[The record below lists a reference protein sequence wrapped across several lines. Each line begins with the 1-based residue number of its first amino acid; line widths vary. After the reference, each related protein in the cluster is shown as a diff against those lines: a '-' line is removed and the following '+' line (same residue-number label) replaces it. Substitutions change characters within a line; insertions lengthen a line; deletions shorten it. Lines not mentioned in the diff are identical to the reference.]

1 MDRTCSFVSQ
11 MKRLTAYSALA
22 LLAACGAGSDTAEQA
37 AKPQAMKLMG
47 GAVRMAAA
55 APVAPATIRMH
66 YHRAQND
73 TAQWGVYSWDGPV
86 HPSSAWI
93 TDRFMMTSSDSFG
106 GYVDI
111 PVNTS
116 KSAIWFLVTD
126 GSGNKNCGSDQG
138 ANFSANI
145 ASAGQEIW
153 MLEGDCTI
161 YPAPPAISFG
171 NLNNASAHW
180 LSANTLAWPGVPT
193 AGSYKLYYAANGG
206 LGSDSSGVTGAD
218 GSMALTATAAL
229 PATLQQKYPHLAG
242 ATALTLSAADA
253 AGVAA
258 KASGQFAIAQFD
270 ANGNLVQVTSLQLA
284 GMLDSLFAPAAANA
298 TLGLSF
304 DRGGVPTFRVWA
316 PTAKSVS
323 LNLYPD
329 ANAATSVQRAMT
341 KDAASGIWRYT
352 APDASWTNRYYY
364 TYNVQVLS
372 RWANNTL
379 VTNTVTDPYSVSL
392 NANSQRSFVANL
404 DSNALKPSGWDRHD
418 IPRLEHATDIALYEL
433 HIRDFSA
440 SDSTV
445 PAAHRG
451 KYLAFTDKHANGMQ
465 HLRGMAQAGLTH
477 VHLLPAFDIAS
488 VNEAGC
494 TTPAIPNAPADS
506 SAQQAAVNAG
516 RGNDCFNWGYDPV
529 HYNAPE
535 GSYATDAND
544 GAVRVREFRAMVQGL
559 HEQGLRVTM
568 DVVYNHTSAS
578 QQGPLSVLDKIVPT
592 YYYRLG
598 ANGNITNDSCCADT
612 AAENAMM
619 AKLMIDSVSGWARD
633 YKVDSFRFDIMGFTP
648 LAVMTRLQAAVNAAA
663 GRDIYLYGEAW
674 NFGAVAND
682 ARFVQARQANM
693 FGTGIGSFNDRL
705 RDAVRGGGC
714 CDGGTSLIS
723 QQGFING
730 AWYDPNALAN
740 QSKDDLL
747 RLGDLVKV
755 GLSGTLRD
763 YSFVDRTGTLRKNSQ
778 IDYFGQQAGFAAS
791 PSETINYIEAH
802 DNQTLFDLNAYK
814 LPANTPLADRV
825 RVQNL
830 GAAITVLSQ
839 GVPFLHAGQELLRSK
854 SMDRDS
860 YDAGDWF
867 NKLDFS
873 YLSNNFGVGLPMA
886 GSNQD
891 NWPLMAPILTN
902 PLIKPDSAAILRA
915 RDAMNDL
922 LAIRQDSSLFRLR
935 SAQDVS
941 ERLRFHNTGPQQVP
955 GLIVM
960 SIDGQHPYR
969 YRESKYQTVVVL
981 FNVDKVAKS
990 VTVPELQGRR
1000 LMLHKIQRQGSDA
1013 LVRNSSYGAAA
1024 GSFSIPPRTT
1034 AVFVERTVQ
1043 GGDDD

>member
-1 MDRTCSFVSQ
+1 V
-11 MKRLTAYSALA
+11 KRLTAGGALA
-22 LLAACGAGSDTAEQA
+22 LLAACGAGSDPAQQPA
-37 AKPQAMKLMG
+37 QPQAMKLMG
-47 GAVRMAAA
+47 GAVRMSAA

-73 TAQWGVYSWDGPV
+73 TAQWGVYSWDGPL

-111 PVNTS
+111 PINTS

-126 GSGNKNCGSDQG
+126 GNGTKNCGADQG

-145 ASAGQEIW
+145 ATAGQEIW

-161 YPAPPAISFG
+161 YNAPPAISFG

-180 LSANTLAWPGVPT
+180 LTAGTLAWPGVPT
-193 AGSYKLYYAANGG
+193 TGSYKLYYAANGG

-218 GSMALTATAAL
+218 GSMALTATSAL
-229 PATLQQKYPHLAG
+229 PAALQQKYPHLAG
-242 ATALTLSAADA
+242 ATALTLSPADA
-253 AGVAA
+253 AGIAA
-258 KASGQFAIAQFD
+258 KASSQFAIAQFD
-270 ANGNLVQVTSLQLA
+270 ASGNLVQVTSLQTS
-284 GMLDSLFAPAAANA
+284 GMLDSVFAPAAASA

-304 DRGGVPTFRVWA
+304 DRAGVPTFRVWA

-329 ANAATSVQRAMT
+329 ANAASTVQRAMT
-341 KDAASGIWRYT
+341 RDDASGIWRYT

-364 TYNVQVLS
+364 TYQVQVLS
-372 RWANNTL
+372 RWAGNTL
-379 VTNTVTDPYSVSL
+379 VNNTVTDPYSVSL
-392 NANSQRSFVANL
+392 NANSQRSFIGNL
-404 DSNALKPSGWDRHD
+404 DSDALKPHGWDRHD
-418 IPRLEHATDIALYEL
+418 IPRLEAPTDIALYEL

-451 KYLAFTDKHANGMQ
+451 KYLAFTDKQANGMR
-465 HLRGMAQAGLTH
+465 HLRGMAQSGLTH
-477 VHLLPAFDIAS
+477 VHLLPTFDFAS
-488 VNEAGC
+488 VNETGC
-494 TTPAIPNAPADS
+494 STPAIPAAAADS
-506 SAQQAAVNAG
+506 STQQAAVNAA

-535 GSYATDAND
+535 GSYASDAND

-598 ANGNITNDSCCADT
+598 GNGNALNDSCCADT
-612 AAENAMM
+612 ASENAMM
-619 AKLMIDSVSGWARD
+619 AKLMIDSVSTWARD

-648 LAVMTRLQAAVNAAA
+648 LAVMTRLQSAVNAAA

-693 FGTGIGSFNDRL
+693 FGSGIGSFNDRL

-714 CDGGTSLIS
+714 CDGGTNLIS

-730 AWYDPNALAN
+730 VYYDPNALAN

-763 YSFVDRTGTLRKNSQ
+763 YSFVDRTGTLRKNTQ
-778 IDYFGQQAGFAAS
+778 IDYFGQPAGFAGS

-814 LPANTPLADRV
+814 LPSNTSLADRV

-830 GAAITVLSQ
+830 GAAITILSQ

-854 SMDRDS
+854 SMDRNS

-867 NKLDFS
+867 NKLDYS
-873 YLSNNFGVGLPMA
+873 YQSNNFGVGLPLA
-886 GSNQD
+886 GDNQD
-891 NWPLMAPILTN
+891 MWPLMGPILTN
-902 PLIKPDSAAILRA
+902 PLIKPDSAAILRS
-915 RDAMNDL
+915 RDYVQDL
-922 LAIRQDSSLFRLR
+922 LAIRQDSALFRLR
-935 SAQDVS
+935 TAQDVS
-941 ERLRFHNTGPQQVP
+941 ERLRFYNTGPQQVP

-960 SIDGQHPYR
+960 GIDGARPRLYDSARHK
-969 YRESKYQTVVVL
+969 SVVVL

-990 VTVPELQGRR
+990 VTVPELAGRR
-1000 LMLHKIQRQGSDA
+1000 LSLHPIQRSSDSDP
-1013 LVRNSSYGAAA
+1013 LVRNASYSSTGT
-1024 GSFSIPPRTT
+1024 FVIPPRTT
-1034 AVFVERTVQ
+1034 AVFIERMVMPT
-1043 GGDDD
+1043 DRD

>member
-1 MDRTCSFVSQ
+1 
-11 MKRLTAYSALA
+11 MKRLTACSTLA
-22 LLAACGAGSDTAEQA
+22 LLAACGAGSDSQTPAQ
-37 AKPQAMKLMG
+37 PQAMKLMG
-47 GAVRMAAA
+47 GAVRSAAVTAA
-55 APVAPATIRMH
+55 APAVAAATIRMH

-86 HPSSAWI
+86 NPSPAWI
-93 TDRFMMTSSDSFG
+93 TGRFMMTSSDDFG

-111 PVNTS
+111 PINTS

-126 GSGNKNCGSDQG
+126 GSGNKNCGADQG
-138 ANFSANI
+138 ASFAANI
-145 ASAGQEIW
+145 ATAGQEIW

-161 YPAPPAISFG
+161 YASPPAISYG

-180 LSANTLAWPGVPT
+180 LTAATLAWPGVPT
-193 AGSYKLYYAANGG
+193 TGSYKLYYAANGG

-218 GSMALTATAAL
+218 ASMALTPAAAL
-229 PATLQQKYPHLAG
+229 PTALQQKYPHLAS
-242 ATALTLSAADA
+242 ATALTLSPADA
-253 AGVAA
+253 AGIAA

-270 ANGNLVQVTSLQLA
+270 AAGKLVQVTSLQLS
-284 GMLDSLFAPAAANA
+284 GMLDSVFAPAAAGS

-304 DRGGVPTFRVWA
+304 ERNGAPTFRVWA

-329 ANAATSVQRAMT
+329 ANAASTLQRPMT
-341 KDAASGIWRYT
+341 RDAASGIWRYT
-352 APDASWTNRYYY
+352 APDASWSNRYYY
-364 TYNVQVLS
+364 TYQVQVLS

-379 VTNTVTDPYSVSL
+379 VNNTVTDPYSVSL

-440 SDSTV
+440 SDSSV

-451 KYLAFTDKHANGMQ
+451 KYLAFTDKNANGMR
-465 HLRGMAQAGLTH
+465 HLRDMAQAGLTH
-477 VHLLPAFDIAS
+477 VHLLPTFDIAS
-488 VNEAGC
+488 INETGC
-494 TTPAIPNAPADS
+494 TTPVIPNAAPDS
-506 SAQQAAVNAG
+506 TVQQAAVNAT
-516 RGNDCFNWGYDPV
+516 RGSDCFNWGYDPV
-529 HYNAPE
+529 HYSAPE
-535 GSYATDAND
+535 GSYASDAND

-598 ANGNITNDSCCADT
+598 ANGSITNDSCCADT
-612 AAENAMM
+612 ASENAMM
-619 AKLMIDSVSGWARD
+619 AKLMIDSVSTWARD

-648 LAVMTRLQAAVNAAA
+648 LAVMTRLQSAVNAAA
-663 GRDIYLYGEAW
+663 QRDIYLYGEAW

-693 FGTGIGSFNDRL
+693 YGSGIGSFNDRL

-730 AWYDPNALAN
+730 AWYDPNALAS

-763 YSFVDRTGTLRKNSQ
+763 YSFVDRTGALRKNSQ
-778 IDYFGQQAGFAAS
+778 IDYFGQQAGFAAN
-791 PSETINYIEAH
+791 PAETINYIEAH

-814 LPANTPLADRV
+814 LPSGTSLADRV

-854 SMDRDS
+854 SMDRNS

-867 NKLDFS
+867 NKLDYS
-873 YLSNNFGVGLPMA
+873 YQSNNFGVGLPLA
-886 GSNQD
+886 DSNQD
-891 NWPLMAPILTN
+891 MWPLMAPILAN
-902 PLIKPDSAAILRA
+902 PLIKPDSAAILRS
-915 RDAMNDL
+915 RDYMNDL
-922 LAIRQDSSLFRLR
+922 LAIRQDSALFRLR
-935 SAQDVS
+935 TGQDVS
-941 ERLRFHNTGPQQVP
+941 ERLRFYNTGPQQVP

-960 SIDGQHPYR
+960 GIDGRHPRR
-969 YRESKYQTVVVL
+969 YDDARYKSVVVL

-1000 LMLHKIQRQGSDA
+1000 LTLHPVQRRSDSDPQVHNA
-1013 LVRNSSYGAAA
+1013 SYSAA
-1024 GSFSIPPRTT
+1024 GGSFTIPPRTT
-1034 AVFVERTVQ
+1034 VVFVERSVLAS
-1043 GGDDD
+1043 GDDD